1 MQKHRVSALQPLI
14 RVVDGAGAPYFSTL
28 LLGSGSRLQ
37 FYDSYLDSFSADI
50 PPFPVVESYDSGD
63 VKGGGHIAPS
73 FTPFQ
78 SSSLTE
84 LWLLSDRS
92 TPVSSTVDVQ
102 RYGVP
107 GALRPSSSRTA
118 AFPVLQDYAMVAERP
133 EYYYRHSLTT
143 VDVHGHAVLGLCAL
157 PVPQSYGW

>member
-63 VKGGGHIAPS
+63 VKGGGAHCPK
-73 FTPFQ
+73 
-78 SSSLTE
+78 L
-84 LWLLSDRS
+84 
-92 TPVSSTVDVQ
+92 
-102 RYGVP
+102 Y
-107 GALRPSSSRTA
+107 
-118 AFPVLQDYAMVAERP
+118 AFPVLQ
-133 EYYYRHSLTT
+133 
-143 VDVHGHAVLGLCAL
+143 
-157 PVPQSYGW
+157 SYGVMAVERQEYSSLFDC